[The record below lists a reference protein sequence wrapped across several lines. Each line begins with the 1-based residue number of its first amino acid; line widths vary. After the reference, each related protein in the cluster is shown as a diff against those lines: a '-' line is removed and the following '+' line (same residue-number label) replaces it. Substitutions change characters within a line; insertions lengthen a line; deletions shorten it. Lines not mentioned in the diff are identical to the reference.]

1 MKIYNKPEINIIE
14 FDAKDVICTSEP
26 TSAST
31 PKVEINGVNAQA
43 LPATDV
49 SIFDY

>member
-1 MKIYNKPEINIIE
+1 MKEYNKPKFDIVE
-14 FDAKDVICTSEP
+14 FDTDDVICTSAVV
-26 TSAST
+26 SSM
-31 PKVEINGVNAQA
+31 PKVQIDGVNAQA

>member
-1 MKIYNKPEINIIE
+1 MRTYKKPEIEIVE
-14 FDAKDVICTSEP
+14 FDAEDVICTSEP
-26 TSAST
+26 TSSL